1 MFISASLLLIIVP
14 HKRSQGREGMQGRNL
29 EAETELEKIE
39 TTALLGLPCIV
50 NPTFLKKNFIGYFID
65 LHFYFSF
72 YWPF

>member
-50 NPTFLKKNFIGYFID
+50 NPTF
-65 LHFYFSF
+65 
-72 YWPF
+72 